1 MLNKKRVKEVI
12 KDGRMT
18 EFGLEKITATKKSRC
33 MGQVEGWTQFLC
45 CLKAYLEY
53 GVNLRVGGVIK

>member
-18 EFGLEKITATKKSRC
+18 EFGLEKITAAKKAGAWDRWK
-33 MGQVEGWTQFLC
+33 EGHNFF
-45 CLKAYLEY
+45 AA
-53 GVNLRVGGVIK
+53 